1 MVTPGA
7 QGDESGVGR
16 KRFEYP
22 HGALPTE
29 DAHLRGG
36 EAGVSLL
43 AETPVVPTPYSGE
56 TDGVLIATASR
67 HPTFMANE
75 LDNRLAGEAGF
86 PSPKG
91 GDILLSLLETRQRP
105 RLVAAVGEERPWRK
119 PSANSGD
126 RHVPA
131 DAPTT
136 TSAQTSART
145 DLEAIVVLGPCRD
158 GGGGMGRSRE
168 HTNVQ

>member
-1 MVTPGA
+1 MVTPRA
-7 QGDESGVGR
+7 QRDEPGVGR

-56 TDGVLIATASR
+56 TDGVLSVTASR
-67 HPTFMANE
+67 HPAFTANE
-75 LDNRLAGEAGF
+75 FGNRLAGEAGF

-91 GDILLSLLETRQRP
+91 GDIPLALLETRP
-105 RLVAAVGEERPWRK
+105 
-119 PSANSGD
+119 PSA
-126 RHVPA
+126 
-131 DAPTT
+131 
-136 TSAQTSART
+136 
-145 DLEAIVVLGPCRD
+145 LGR
-158 GGGGMGRSRE
+158 GGGRRNARGGS
-168 HTNVQ
+168 